1 MKWPN
6 IESLTKGVPPPEG
19 YEYALPTQSEI
30 PTLIQAVDKWFPG
43 LAVGNASCYL
53 REEFYRNRVFFD
65 DDHERDFF
73 LMLFKQGEDW
83 AGMLSVER
91 DKDSH
96 VLYGRVGTIAE
107 KHRGARLS
115 KCFPPLMEAMGTAM
129 GMGMVYSLAT
139 LKVPHMQVGFEKAGW
154 QLIGII
160 PGFDRELIQPG
171 EVKRVFEAI
180 YVKVLVT
187 ERDFLWPKLAGM
199 TPATGALF
207 KHLFPRQIGGAGE
220 A

>member
-1 MKWPN
+1 MSWPTA
-6 IESLTKGVPPPEG
+6 EVLTAQVPLPDG
-19 YEYALPTQSEI
+19 YRYELLKRSEI
-30 PTLIQAVDKWFPG
+30 PALVRAVDNWFPG
-43 LAVGNASCYL
+43 LSVGNASCYL
-53 REEFYRNRVFFD
+53 REDFYMNRVSLDRD
-65 DDHERDFF
+65 DERDFF
-73 LMLFKQGEDW
+73 VLLFKYGDDW

-91 DKDSH
+91 DKDSQ
-96 VLYGRVGTIAE
+96 VIYGRVGTISE

-115 KCFPPLMEAMGTAM
+115 KCFPPLMETMGVAM

-154 QLIGII
+154 QLIGIM
-160 PGFDRELIQPG
+160 PGFDRELVGPG

-187 ERDFLWPKLAGM
+187 EGEFVRPRVRGM
-199 TPATGALF
+199 TSTTKALF
-207 KHLFPRQIGGAGE
+207 DLLYPGQSQIEPE